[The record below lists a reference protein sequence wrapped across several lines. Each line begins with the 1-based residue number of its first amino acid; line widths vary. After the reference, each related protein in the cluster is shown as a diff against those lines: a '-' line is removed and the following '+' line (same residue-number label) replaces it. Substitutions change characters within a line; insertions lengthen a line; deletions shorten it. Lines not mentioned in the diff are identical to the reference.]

1 MRRKTFDRL
10 LVAFGLIVTVVL
22 IVAGS
27 LLTWGSSFIS
37 TQVHNQLA
45 EQQIYFPPASA
56 FAHAKAGTEITPSM
70 GQYMLPY
77 AGQLMTTGAE
87 AEIYADH
94 FIAVHLSEMP
104 YHGVYSLASAAAI
117 ANPKSTAI
125 QGEVAT
131 IFKGTTL
138 RGLLLNAYAF
148 GEMGQ
153 IAGIAAVISFIL
165 AGVMI
170 VLAALG
176 LVHVSRTSESAEI

>member
-104 YHGVYSLASAAAI
+104 YKGVYAVASAAAI
-117 ANPKSTAI
+117 ANPKNAAI

-153 IAGIAAVISFIL
+153 IAGIAAVVSFVL

-170 VLAALG
+170 LLAILG
-176 LVHVSRTSESAEI
+176 ILHVRRISESAEL

>member
-77 AGQLMTTGAE
+77 AGQLMTTGTE

-104 YHGVYSLASAAAI
+104 YKGVYAVASAAAI
-117 ANPKSTAI
+117 ANPKNAAI

-153 IAGIAAVISFIL
+153 IAGIAAVVSFVL

-170 VLAALG
+170 ILAILG
-176 LVHVSRTSESAEI
+176 ILHVRRTSESAEL